1 MKMKHLTIATCLLF
15 AGICQASDW
24 AHWRG
29 PNQNGVVADKNL
41 PDKWS
46 PNPSTPDNNL
56 LWKVPHGGRT
66 TPIVL
71 NKRVYLI
78 NKTGEGISE
87 QERVMCFSLEDGK
100 LLWEHKFNVF
110 HTDIVSVRLGWTT
123 LAGDPETGNVY
134 AHGTQGLFFCFDK
147 DGKVLWSKSLTEE
160 YGRITGY
167 GGRVTSPIIEG
178 NMLIIGMINASWGDQ
193 AIGRT
198 RFVAMDKKTGHVIWW
213 GSTGNQVRDTYYSTP
228 VVAEIGGQRLLISG
242 GGDGGV
248 HAFKVHTGEKV
259 WSYLFGSGSVN
270 CSPVVQDNLV
280 FIGQG
285 EENIG
290 ANTQGRVICLD
301 GSQIANGQPKLVWQT
316 DGIKAKFASPII
328 HEGLLYMCGEVGSL
342 HALDIK
348 DGKEL
353 WKFQYGRNTKGSPVL
368 ADGKIYIAEVNSK
381 FHILKPSR
389 ESCEKL
395 HSQLFRG
402 KPGEDVE
409 INGSPAI
416 VDGKIIFM
424 TNTDLYCIGK
434 KGAPES
440 PKTVASTE
448 AKKGS
453 GPVTHIQVF
462 PADFV
467 VHPGEKQELKA
478 IGYDSKGNLV
488 GPVDVEWSLAGVR
501 PPEGLPPPAPG
512 AAPMTPPPPLAGK
525 LASEKGNNTSVE
537 VAKMPP
543 AQFGRVIAK
552 AGNVTG
558 EARVR
563 VAPVLPYA
571 PDFSKIPEK
580 RTPGG
585 WINCQGK
592 FEMVKTPDG
601 KSILKKVAT
610 NPSPLVAR
618 ANAFITMPS
627 LTEYTIES
635 DIMGT
640 MVGDDLPDMGV
651 VANRYSLLLTGKTKS
666 LRLVSWDALPRVD
679 KTISFPWQGNV
690 WYRFKLT
697 FSKEG
702 TEGVIRGKVW
712 VRDQEEPKDW
722 TVEFR
727 DPLPN
732 LEGSAGI
739 YGYAAGILENRPG
752 TEIFYE
758 NVKITPNKK

>member
-15 AGICQASDW
+15 GGICQAGDW

-301 GSQIANGQPKLVWQT
+301 GSQITNGQPKLVWQT

-328 HEGLLYMCGEVGSL
+328 HEGLLYMCG
-342 HALDIK
+342 
-348 DGKEL
+348 
-353 WKFQYGRNTKGSPVL
+353 
-368 ADGKIYIAEVNSK
+368 
-381 FHILKPSR
+381 
-389 ESCEKL
+389 
-395 HSQLFRG
+395 
-402 KPGEDVE
+402 
-409 INGSPAI
+409 
-416 VDGKIIFM
+416 
-424 TNTDLYCIGK
+424 
-434 KGAPES
+434 
-440 PKTVASTE
+440 
-448 AKKGS
+448 
-453 GPVTHIQVF
+453 
-462 PADFV
+462 
-467 VHPGEKQELKA
+467 
-478 IGYDSKGNLV
+478 
-488 GPVDVEWSLAGVR
+488 
-501 PPEGLPPPAPG
+501 
-512 AAPMTPPPPLAGK
+512 
-525 LASEKGNNTSVE
+525 
-537 VAKMPP
+537 
-543 AQFGRVIAK
+543 
-552 AGNVTG
+552 
-558 EARVR
+558 
-563 VAPVLPYA
+563 
-571 PDFSKIPEK
+571 
-580 RTPGG
+580 
-585 WINCQGK
+585 
-592 FEMVKTPDG
+592 
-601 KSILKKVAT
+601 
-610 NPSPLVAR
+610 
-618 ANAFITMPS
+618 
-627 LTEYTIES
+627 
-635 DIMGT
+635 
-640 MVGDDLPDMGV
+640 
-651 VANRYSLLLTGKTKS
+651 
-666 LRLVSWDALPRVD
+666 
-679 KTISFPWQGNV
+679 
-690 WYRFKLT
+690 
-697 FSKEG
+697 
-702 TEGVIRGKVW
+702 
-712 VRDQEEPKDW
+712 
-722 TVEFR
+722 
-727 DPLPN
+727 
-732 LEGSAGI
+732 
-739 YGYAAGILENRPG
+739 
-752 TEIFYE
+752 
-758 NVKITPNKK
+758 

>member
-15 AGICQASDW
+15 GGICQAGDW

-198 RFVAMDKKTGHVIWW
+198 RFVALDKKTGHVIWW

-301 GSQIANGQPKLVWQT
+301 GSQITNGQPKLVWQT

-467 VHPGEKQELKA
+467 VHPGEKQEIKA
-478 IGYDSKGNLV
+478 IGYDSKGNSV

-501 PPEGLPPPAPG
+501 PNYSSP
-512 AAPMTPPPPLAGK
+512 T
-525 LASEKGNNTSVE
+525 
-537 VAKMPP
+537 
-543 AQFGRVIAK
+543 FGR
-552 AGNVTG
+552 
-558 EARVR
+558 
-563 VAPVLPYA
+563 
-571 PDFSKIPEK
+571 
-580 RTPGG
+580 
-585 WINCQGK
+585 
-592 FEMVKTPDG
+592 
-601 KSILKKVAT
+601 
-610 NPSPLVAR
+610 
-618 ANAFITMPS
+618 
-627 LTEYTIES
+627 
-635 DIMGT
+635 
-640 MVGDDLPDMGV
+640 
-651 VANRYSLLLTGKTKS
+651 
-666 LRLVSWDALPRVD
+666 
-679 KTISFPWQGNV
+679 
-690 WYRFKLT
+690 
-697 FSKEG
+697 
-702 TEGVIRGKVW
+702 
-712 VRDQEEPKDW
+712 
-722 TVEFR
+722 
-727 DPLPN
+727 
-732 LEGSAGI
+732 
-739 YGYAAGILENRPG
+739 
-752 TEIFYE
+752 
-758 NVKITPNKK
+758 